1 MMHSM
6 PKLWADGLKALAREV
21 QVNEA
26 AEGLDA
32 APPDKLQNVTK
43 LADVT
48 ARVPVR
54 SELTFT
60 L

>member
-1 MMHSM
+1 M